1 MLDNRDLVLNL
12 VHVLLYNKLISD
24 LHLFQC
30 NVRIALT
37 FVLYLKLMKI
47 LKLKCLFLKKTYI
60 FFCFISE
67 KKTGEYKRSL
77 TRKYNI
83 HV

>member
-47 LKLKCLFLKKTYI
+47 LKLKCLFLKKTFY
-60 FFCFISE
+60 FFFA
-67 KKTGEYKRSL
+67 L
-77 TRKYNI
+77 
-83 HV
+83 